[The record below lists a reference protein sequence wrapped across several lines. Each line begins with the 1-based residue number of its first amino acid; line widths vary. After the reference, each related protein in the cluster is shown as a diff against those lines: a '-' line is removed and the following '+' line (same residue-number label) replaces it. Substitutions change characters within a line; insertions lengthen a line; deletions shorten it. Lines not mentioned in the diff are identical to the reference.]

1 MERIEKQMLESVG
14 SEAMKEYGI
23 EVARVGFRQLGFPES
38 VTTKVF
44 DRMTAERRSKSE
56 ALLANGNSEALRI
69 RSDAERKAAEILA
82 VAEAEAKEIRG
93 QGDEEAAKH
102 YAVFKENP
110 DLAMFLRNLDA
121 LKETLSDKDTLIIT

>member
-1 MERIEKQMLESVG
+1 M
-14 SEAMKEYGI
+14 
-23 EVARVGFRQLGFPES
+23 
-38 VTTKVF
+38 
-44 DRMTAERRSKSE
+44 
-56 ALLANGNSEALRI
+56 RI

-110 DLAMFLRNLDA
+110 ELAMFLRNLDA
-121 LKETLSDKDTLIIT
+121 LKETLSDKDTLILDTSTPPFHLLKPGAMNIKANDGAQSK